1 MSVAV
6 SDGELTTTQS
16 FSVTVTNGD
25 TTTPPTGDWDTSVA
39 YVGGYVVTY
48 NGVEYKA
55 KWWTQ
60 GNEPGS
66 TDVWLAL

>member
-25 TTTPPTGDWDTSVA
+25 ITTPPTGDWDTSVA
-39 YVGGYVVTY
+39 YVGGDVVTY